1 MFKID
6 LNIKK
11 RYLNKEIRYERFFLG
26 DTVCDVVK
34 LTKTVF
40 FMGEMNH
47 YFVLIQVFVG
57 ATSPNYGKN
66 EEDQNMIIKGN
77 ITEKY

>member
-47 YFVLIQVFVG
+47 YFVLI
-57 ATSPNYGKN
+57 
-66 EEDQNMIIKGN
+66 
-77 ITEKY
+77 